1 MAIYIAL
8 FFIYSTTI
16 KKAKGQTDLIGDMLN
31 KDKKKRVRNE
41 SVEVSE
47 TTISRQK
54 MIIELLK
61 ETLYVNYEAIFEK
74 REVDSEFFKKYC

>member
-31 KDKKKRVRNE
+31 KEKKKRARNE
-41 SVEVSE
+41 SV
-47 TTISRQK
+47 
-54 MIIELLK
+54 
-61 ETLYVNYEAIFEK
+61 
-74 REVDSEFFKKYC
+74 